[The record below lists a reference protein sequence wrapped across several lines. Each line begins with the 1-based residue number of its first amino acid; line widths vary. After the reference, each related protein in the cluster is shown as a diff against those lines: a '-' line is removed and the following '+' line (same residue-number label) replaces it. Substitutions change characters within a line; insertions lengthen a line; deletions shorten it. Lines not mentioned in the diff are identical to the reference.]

1 MTYVVKNPSAF
12 SIGTVTFEVSLA
24 DGKWQALHDLN
35 VAIVARGVAELR
47 QERSLRLQ
55 YKDHFAGKSL
65 TVAYNAFS
73 LPIDPA
79 LEDYSYDLR

>member
-1 MTYVVKNPSAF
+1 MSYVVKNLSTF

-24 DGKWQALHDLN
+24 KGKWQALHDLN
-35 VAIVARGVAELR
+35 VEIVARCVAELR

-55 YKDHFAGKSL
+55 YKDHFAGDTL
-65 TVAYNAFS
+65 MVAYKAFA
-73 LPIDPA
+73 LPIDPN